1 MSELE
6 DGRFGGVALERID
19 KLIAFLGLVQSIG
32 SVGKKPTPKRRAWKN
47 IIKTRAQLHDDFC
60 SIKTASWLIFEQ
72 YGMNMDKKSK
82 SSQRPTCSF
91 Q

>member
-32 SVGKKPTPKRRAWKN
+32 SVGKKPTPKRRA
-47 IIKTRAQLHDDFC
+47 
-60 SIKTASWLIFEQ
+60 
-72 YGMNMDKKSK
+72 
-82 SSQRPTCSF
+82 
-91 Q
+91 